1 MLNWGII
8 GLGNVAKRF
17 AASLT
22 HFPEA
27 ALYAIASQT
36 PEKREAFQKAFP
48 AEKVYDSY
56 AALLSDEEVDVVYIA
71 LPHGMHYKW
80 AKAALE
86 ANKCVLIEKP
96 AVLHAQEFVELS
108 QIASSRQLFLM
119 EAMKS
124 RFIPLTKVI
133 HQEVTSGL
141 IGQIV
146 SIENHFQSYH
156 DYDAHSYLYDEAQGG
171 ALYDCGTYCLASVL
185 DLVPGQMT
193 DIQNNVTYHHGVD
206 VYDEVH
212 LTFENGVKALCVC
225 SIEDE
230 VKDRSMIIKGTNGQI
245 KVDYFYRP
253 TEALIEAGEES
264 YTVTV
269 EIPYDDFYP
278 EIEAVHQGISYL
290 KTESPLM
297 SHQDSIRL
305 AQTLEAIKKVS
316 HG

>member
-1 MLNWGII
+1 
-8 GLGNVAKRF
+8 
-17 AASLT
+17 
-22 HFPEA
+22 
-27 ALYAIASQT
+27 LYAIASQT

-56 AALLSDEEVDVVYIA
+56 AALLNDEEVDVVYIA

-96 AVLHAQEFVELS
+96 AVLHAQEFFELS

-124 RFIPLTKVI
+124 RFIPLNKVI

-146 SIENHFQSYH
+146 SIENHFQSHH

-193 DIQNNVTYHHGVD
+193 AIQNNVTYHHGVD

-305 AQTLEAIKKVS
+305 AQTLEAIKKVP